1 MNPSKPTF
9 FVLMTM
15 DASKP
20 LEGRTP
26 RGGQLVDY
34 FSLVEAQSRAE
45 EEKCKWDSEEKGK
58 WDRLLVCER
67 TAEPGQFKIIDR
79 YWKGKKVN

>member
-1 MNPSKPTF
+1 MNPSKPHF

-20 LEGRTP
+20 LDGRNP

-34 FSLVEAQSRAE
+34 NSLVEAQSRAE
-45 EEKCKWDSEEKGK
+45 NERGRWDSKEEDK

-67 TAEPGQFKIIDR
+67 TAEPGQFEIIER
-79 YWKGKKVN
+79 YWKGKKDN

>member
-1 MNPSKPTF
+1 MNPSKPY

-15 DASKP
+15 DATQP
-20 LEGRTP
+20 LDGRNL

-34 FSLVEAQSRAE
+34 NTLAEAQSCAI
-45 EEKCKWDSEEKGK
+45 EEKRRWDSKEEDK

-67 TAEPGQFKIIDR
+67 TTEPGHFAIIDR
-79 YWKGKKVN
+79 YWKGKKD